1 MGLLLGAWKT
11 SGLPAFSLP
20 TKPLM
25 RPQAFPTRE
34 RSPCF
39 TSSMRWP
46 FCMIREDELCSFQVS
61 SYSAMDT
68 LSLSCLTLVTPL
80 QA

>member
-1 MGLLLGAWKT
+1 MGLLLGPWKT
-11 SGLPAFSLP
+11 SGLLAFSLP
-20 TKPLM
+20 TTPLM

-34 RSPCF
+34 RPPCF
-39 TSSMRWP
+39 TSSMQWL
-46 FCMIREDELCSFQVS
+46 FCMIKQDELCSFHINT
-61 SYSAMDT
+61 YPAMDT